1 MRREHGPY
9 RSPARCEKNPQKC
22 GNSLRKDTPL
32 KIHEYQAKEILA
44 RYGVVVPKGEV
55 ANTLDEASVVA
66 RKLFAE
72 GASGVVVK
80 AQIHAGGRGKGGGVK
95 LARNREEAEL
105 LAKNIL
111 GMQLVTH
118 QTGPQGQ
125 KVQRLLIEETADIER
140 ELYLGIV
147 LDRATGQLV
156 FMASQAGGMEI
167 EDVAATT
174 PEAIYRET
182 IDPAIGFCAWQAR
195 KLAFQLELKPTQIN
209 AAAAFFQNLYRAYIE
224 TDASLVEINPFITT
238 KDGRLLALDAKV
250 NFDDNALFR
259 HPDIKALRDT
269 AEEDPL
275 EVEASKYALNYIKLD
290 GSIACM
296 VNGAG
301 LAMATMDII
310 KYAGGQPANFLDVGG
325 GATQEQI
332 EHAFEILLADD
343 HVKAIFINIFGGI
356 LRVDR
361 LAAGVVAA
369 ARKLEVKV
377 PVVLR
382 LEGTNVEEGRKILAE
397 SGLDF
402 LVGNTMKE
410 AAEMVVAAAK
420 S

>member
-1 MRREHGPY
+1 
-9 RSPARCEKNPQKC
+9 
-22 GNSLRKDTPL
+22 
-32 KIHEYQAKEILA
+32 
-44 RYGVVVPKGEV
+44 V
-55 ANTLDEASVVA
+55 ANTPEEASAVA

-95 LARNREEAEL
+95 VARTRDEADQHV
-105 LAKNIL
+105 KNIL
-111 GMQLVTH
+111 GMTLVTH

-125 KVQRLLIEETADIER
+125 KVQRLLIEETADIDR

-147 LDRATGQLV
+147 LDRATGKLV

-167 EDVAATT
+167 EVVAAKT
-174 PEAIYRET
+174 PEAIFKET
-182 IDPAIGFCAWQAR
+182 IDPAIGFGAWQAR
-195 KLAFQLELKPTQIN
+195 KLAFALGLKTTQIN
-209 AAAAFFQNLYRAYIE
+209 AAVAFFQSLYKAFID

-238 KDGRLLALDAKV
+238 KDDKLFALDAKIT
-250 NFDDNALFR
+250 FDDNALFR
-259 HPDIKALRDT
+259 HADIKALRDV

-310 KYAGGQPANFLDVGG
+310 QYAGGSPANFLDVGG
-325 GATQEQI
+325 SATQEQI
-332 EHAFEILLADD
+332 EHAFEILLSDAN
-343 HVKAIFINIFGGI
+343 VKAIFINIFGGI

-361 LAAGVVAA
+361 LATGVVAA
-369 ARKLEVKV
+369 ARNLHVKV
-377 PVVLR
+377 PIVLR

-397 SGLDF
+397 SGLNF
-402 LVGNTMKE
+402 QVGATMKE
-410 AAEMVVAAAK
+410 AAELVVAAAAG
-420 S
+420 